1 MSWLHLI
8 VSCFTMLFIFALLT
22 STILHIFF
30 KINSSIAF
38 FIYVAIF
45 YLEDIFPWLNVKFEK
60 KGGKKIFCDFIAT
73 LSVIIILDVII
84 KVGILLVTKNNN
96 LLLYLQ
102 SVGLMQGLF
111 FLILIMIIIS
121 WFLEDFLKYFF

>member
-96 LLLYLQ
+96 LLLYLNK
-102 SVGLMQGLF
+102 SSSYLRG
-111 FLILIMIIIS
+111 
-121 WFLEDFLKYFF
+121 K